1 MDHRPPRRHFC
12 SGRIRV
18 CRGSR
23 VLQVKSPSTSVD
35 AEVTA
40 ATADPDEGTSASGP
54 PAMDIEESWL
64 VIDDAVDH
72 LLHRAAVST
81 ELCFSHPQYPWPQV
95 RAGILYVENETVVEF

>member
-1 MDHRPPRRHFC
+1 MDHRPPRRHFR

-40 ATADPDEGTSASGP
+40 ATADPGEGTSASGP

-72 LLHRAAVST
+72 LLHRAGEHGAVLQPSPVPMAASSSWHALRG
-81 ELCFSHPQYPWPQV
+81 E
-95 RAGILYVENETVVEF
+95 